1 MEGKTNFFKVLE
13 TVWWPDL
20 TDADPI
26 FYATARVATT
36 LLFVHT
42 ASETYM
48 LVPTWCNLLSRTQF
62 SSDVCRFA
70 SNWAVGGGR
79 LSGYMI
85 FGIGN
90 LLGLGGGW
98 GRSSNFDLASLP
110 PCRSALQQHI
120 YRSNYQVGVWKRAHI
135 AKPWTRRW
143 KWMDF
148 RKWCN
153 ATKVDRWRSDAKRIG
168 RHSRRINWRFWY
180 WHWQWNWTG
189 GIMTLL

>member
-1 MEGKTNFFKVLE
+1 MDMDV
-13 TVWWPDL
+13 
-20 TDADPI
+20 I
-26 FYATARVATT
+26 F
-36 LLFVHT
+36 HIHGN
-42 ASETYM
+42 
-48 LVPTWCNLLSRTQF
+48 PG
-62 SSDVCRFA
+62 FA

-120 YRSNYQVGVWKRAHI
+120 YRSNYQVGVWQRAHI
-135 AKPWTRRW
+135 AKPSTPDHDDGNGWTSEN
-143 KWMDF
+143 
-148 RKWCN
+148 WCN
-153 ATKVDRWRSDAKRIG
+153 AAKVDRWRSDAKRIG

-180 WHWQWNWTG
+180 LIGDSDSDMKIPKNVSSG
-189 GIMTLL
+189 GAWGPPSAHGLIRSNF